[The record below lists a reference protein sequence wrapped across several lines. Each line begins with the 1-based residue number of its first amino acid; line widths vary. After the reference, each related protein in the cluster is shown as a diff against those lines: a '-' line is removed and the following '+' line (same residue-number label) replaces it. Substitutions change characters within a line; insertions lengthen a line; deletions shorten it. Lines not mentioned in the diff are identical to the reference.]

1 MSLERVLVVDDEA
14 EVCDLVARALTR
26 AGYEVLT
33 AETGEAAVL
42 LLDVGPVDCLVVD
55 KHLPGMH
62 GGEVMA
68 EARRR
73 LPRLAVVLITGHP
86 EPLSFGEARP
96 DVTLPKPFK
105 SLQAIEEAVA
115 QALAASRAAT
125 PVVETLKERLTQVV
139 AEIAPLR
146 RKRE

>member
-1 MSLERVLVVDDEA
+1 MSRVTVLVVDDEA
-14 EVCDLVARALTR
+14 EVCELVARTLTR
-26 AGYEVLT
+26 AGHEVLT
-33 AETGEAAVL
+33 ATTGEAGL
-42 LLDVGPVDCLVVD
+42 TMLDAGPIDCLVVD

-73 LPRLAVVLITGHP
+73 LPHLAVVLISGHP
-86 EPLSFGEARP
+86 EPLSFDDARP
-96 DVTLPKPFK
+96 DVTLSKPFK
-105 SLQAIEEAVA
+105 SLTAIEEAVA
-115 QALAASRAAT
+115 QALAASRAAV

>member
-1 MSLERVLVVDDEA
+1 VTVLVVDDEA
-14 EVCDLVARALTR
+14 EVCELVARTLTR
-26 AGYEVLT
+26 AGHEVLT
-33 AETGEAAVL
+33 ATTGEAAVA
-42 LLDVGPVDCLVVD
+42 LLDAGPIDCLVVD

-73 LPRLAVVLITGHP
+73 SPNLAVVLISGHP
-86 EPLSFGEARP
+86 EPLSFDDARP
-96 DVTLPKPFK
+96 DVTLSKPFK
-105 SLQAIEEAVA
+105 SLAVIEEAVA
-115 QALAASRAAT
+115 QAMAASRAAV
-125 PVVETLKERLTQVV
+125 PVVESLKERLTQVV

>member
-1 MSLERVLVVDDEA
+1 VSGPRVLVVDDEP
-14 EVCDLVARALTR
+14 EVCELVARALVR
-26 AGYEVLT
+26 ANYEVLT
-33 AETGEAAVL
+33 ATSGEAAL
-42 LLDVGPVDCLVVD
+42 ELLDAGPIDCLVVD

-73 LPRLAVVLITGHP
+73 LPRLAVVLISGHP
-86 EPLSFGEARP
+86 EPLSFDDARP
-96 DVTLPKPFK
+96 DVTLGKPFK
-105 SLQAIEEAVA
+105 SLSAIEEAVA
-115 QALAASRAAT
+115 QSLAVARAAG

>member
-1 MSLERVLVVDDEA
+1 MTSRRVLVVDDEA
-14 EVCDLVARALTR
+14 EVCVLVARTLTR

-33 AETGEAAVL
+33 AQSGEAAL
-42 LLDVGPVDCLVVD
+42 SLLDAGPVDCLVVD
-55 KHLPGMH
+55 KMLPGMH
-62 GGEVMA
+62 GGEVMI

-73 LPRLAVVLITGHP
+73 LPTLPVVLITGHP
-86 EPLSFGEARP
+86 EPFSFGEERP
-96 DVTLPKPFK
+96 EVTLGKPFK

-115 QALAASRAAT
+115 MAIASAQQSSA
-125 PVVETLKERLTQVV
+125 VDTLRQTINQVV

>member
-1 MSLERVLVVDDEA
+1 VSRPVVLVVDDEV
-14 EVCDLVARALTR
+14 EVCELVARALTR
-26 AGYEVLT
+26 ASYEVLT
-33 AETGEAAVL
+33 ATSGEAAVT
-42 LLDVGPVDCLVVD
+42 LLDTGRLDCLVVD

-73 LPRLAVVLITGHP
+73 LPRLAVVLISGHP
-86 EPLSFGEARP
+86 EPLSFDDARP
-96 DVTLPKPFK
+96 DVTLAKPFK
-105 SLQAIEEAVA
+105 SLAAIEEAVA
-115 QALAASRAAT
+115 QALSVARAGG

-139 AEIAPLR
+139 AEIGPLR

>member
-1 MSLERVLVVDDEA
+1 MTSRRVLVVDDEA
-14 EVCDLVARALTR
+14 EVCVLVARTLTR

-33 AETGEAAVL
+33 AQSGEAALSL
-42 LLDVGPVDCLVVD
+42 LEAGPVDCLVVD
-55 KHLPGMH
+55 KMLPGMH
-62 GGEVMA
+62 GGEVMI

-73 LPRLAVVLITGHP
+73 QPALPVVLITGHP
-86 EPLSFGEARP
+86 EPFSFGEERP
-96 DVTLPKPFK
+96 DVTLSKPFK

-115 QALAASRAAT
+115 MAIASAEQPSA
-125 PVVETLKERLTQVV
+125 VETLRDTITQVV

>member
-1 MSLERVLVVDDEA
+1 VSLSRVLVVDDEA

-42 LLDVGPVDCLVVD
+42 VLDAGPIDCLVVD

-73 LPRLAVVLITGHP
+73 MPRLAVVLITGHP

-105 SLQAIEEAVA
+105 SRPWPRRWRPLARPRPSSRRSRSASPRWWRRS
-115 QALAASRAAT
+115 LRCAAS
-125 PVVETLKERLTQVV
+125 ESD
-139 AEIAPLR
+139 
-146 RKRE
+146 